1 MMMQEY
7 YQNKV
12 CVVTGAAAGI
22 GYAVCKKLLQIG
34 ATVFMADI
42 DVNELKKAVDALST
56 DVGKGFAAPTDVTKP
71 EQVQKL
77 IQDAAVFKGHLD
89 FLFNNAGIGATMPFE
104 TVTLDTWKKVIN
116 LNLWSVIY
124 GVDAAIPIM
133 RKQGFGHIVNTSS
146 IAGIVPP
153 PYQAVYSTTKYA
165 VTGLTECLR
174 YEFHDEGV
182 NFTTVCP
189 GNVVSSIWK
198 GMEVPADA
206 MPADEAAQI
215 ILEGV
220 AKKEGMIVFSD
231 TYKEL
236 YMKCRMDPAFQEKV
250 FLDLARERRENYK
263 TKGSYI

>member
-1 MMMQEY
+1 MQEY
-7 YQNKV
+7 YQDKV

-22 GYAVCKKLLQIG
+22 GYAVCKKLLGIG
-34 ATVFMADI
+34 SIVFMADI
-42 DVNELKKAVDALST
+42 DASGLKKAMDNLSKYA
-56 DVGKGFAAPTDVTKP
+56 GKVFTVPTDVTKQ

-77 IQDAAVFKGHLD
+77 IQDAAVNEGHLD
-89 FLFNNAGIGATMPFE
+89 FLFNNAGVGATMPFE
-104 TVTLDTWKKVIN
+104 TVTLDIWKKVIN

-124 GVDAAIPIM
+124 GVHTAIPIM

-174 YEFHDEGV
+174 YELQDEGIY
-182 NFTTVCP
+182 FTTICP
-189 GNVVSSIWK
+189 GNVATSIWA
-198 GMEVPADA
+198 GIDVPADA

-220 AKKEGMIVFSD
+220 ANKESIIVFADS
-231 TYKEL
+231 YKEL
-236 YMKCRMDPAFQEKV
+236 YMKCRMDSAFQEKV
-250 FLDLARERRENYK
+250 FLNLARERRENYR